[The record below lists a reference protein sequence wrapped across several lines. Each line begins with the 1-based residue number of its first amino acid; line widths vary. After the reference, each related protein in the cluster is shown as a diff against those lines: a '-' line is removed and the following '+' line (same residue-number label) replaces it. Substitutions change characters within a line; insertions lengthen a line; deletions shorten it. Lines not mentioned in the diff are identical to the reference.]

1 MNGPSVK
8 LNGFAPG
15 LNSFRSRTHQG
26 TTTNTGAPIL
36 IFGKGRSSIRR
47 RRMKGT
53 GTKSPYTKRK
63 VSKLRGR
70 GVKSLQKKIEKQAL
84 KQQLAVARGG
94 TQAVKQVNSSARR
107 EALVQTGKDVLGAA
121 NSDLD
126 VGQRAADLYKQIQ

>member
-8 LNGFAPG
+8 LRGFAPG
-15 LNSFRSRTHQG
+15 LNSFRAPLHHGDQTKY
-26 TTTNTGAPIL
+26 GAPIL
-36 IFGKGRSSIRR
+36 MFGKGRR

-84 KQQLAVARGG
+84 KQHLATARGG

-107 EALVQTGKDVLGAA
+107 DALVQTGKDVLGAA
-121 NSDLD
+121 NSALD